1 MASGYNGL
9 LWLIVVIADI
19 YAIVRIV
26 QSGATPLAK
35 TLWIVLILLLPI
47 LGFVIWYFAG
57 PK

>member
-9 LWLIVVIADI
+9 LWLIVAIADI
-19 YAIVRIV
+19 YAIVRII
-26 QSGATPLAK
+26 QSSATPVAK
-35 TLWIVLILLLPI
+35 TLWILLILVLPV